1 MPESEIKPA
10 IGWFIGVQ
18 KWAFRNLVSH
28 LTEALPDYEHKLNK
42 VGDINVLL
50 AMDQFDF
57 CDGDKTIII
66 HVDGNRWAEAEMRK
80 KISSVEFESGSWS
93 WGVVANH
100 LKECA
105 TEYDIESVDFNQ
117 WRKHGSQ
124 EMKGELILS
133 QNVVQLEYLYN
144 PEKTIARM
152 GGNRSFDRKF
162 NQVRDYLRQ
171 MSKCYAVVATN
182 KNLENIGKMVNPNT
196 HLIQN
201 GIDLTKWKPQ
211 KGKFWHPR
219 SPIVGFIGN
228 IASEEKSNYKG
239 FPQLQ
244 QACREL
250 HLALL
255 PALYKQRQI
264 PHHRMLHDFYYKIDV
279 FVLPTIGEGSN
290 NSIMEALSA
299 GIPVITTRTAG
310 YHGETMEHGENVLFC
325 ERTTESIK
333 EQLSLLTNNQN
344 LIRKL
349 SENGRKYALQHHD
362 ITDITDKYRKIFDA
376 YFAGKEE

>member
-1 MPESEIKPA
+1 MK
-10 IGWFIGVQ
+10 
-18 KWAFRNLVSH
+18 
-28 LTEALPDYEHKLNK
+28 
-42 VGDINVLL
+42 
-50 AMDQFDF
+50 
-57 CDGDKTIII
+57 
-66 HVDGNRWAEAEMRK
+66 K
-80 KISSVEFESGSWS
+80 KILSVEFESGYWS
-93 WGVVANH
+93 WGVIARH
-100 LKECA
+100 LKECI
-105 TEYDIESVDFNQ
+105 TDYDIQSVDFNQ
-117 WRKHGSQ
+117 WRKHGCQ
-124 EMKGELILS
+124 DIKEDMILS

-144 PEKTIARM
+144 PEKTIARL

-162 NQVRDYLRQ
+162 NQVRDYLRN

-182 KNLENIGKMVNPNT
+182 SNLADIGKTVNPNT
-196 HLIQN
+196 HLIPN

-211 KGKFWHPR
+211 KSKFWHPR
-219 SPIVGFIGN
+219 SPIVGFVGN
-228 IASEEKSNYKG
+228 ISSEEKSDYKG

-290 NSIMEALSA
+290 NSLIEALSA

-325 ERTTESIK
+325 ERTPESIK
-333 EQLSLLTNNQN
+333 EQLSALIDNPSLL
-344 LIRKL
+344 RKL
-349 SENGRKYALQHHD
+349 SENGRKYAIAHHD
-362 ITDITDKYRKIFDA
+362 INIIADKYRKIFNA
-376 YFAGKEE
+376 YFAGKEGVPLADRYLD